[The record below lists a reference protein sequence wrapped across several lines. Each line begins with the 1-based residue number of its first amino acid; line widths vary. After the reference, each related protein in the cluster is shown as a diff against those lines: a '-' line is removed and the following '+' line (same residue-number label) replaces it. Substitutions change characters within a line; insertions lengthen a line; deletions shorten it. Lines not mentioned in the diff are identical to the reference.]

1 MDYTPQLEA
10 IRDRGRQVAALLQ
23 DSRVVLCLGNRMSL
37 SVWVA
42 GSMASRA
49 VVGAATTAAEG
60 LALLERHAPTL
71 LVVSDRLEDGSG
83 IDLLLAAKA
92 RWPDLTVLVVV
103 GRHQRRRRLRQ
114 AMAAGCEG
122 LLPESRFGQGAGL
135 AALTTIA
142 SGGIYLDRTLRSL
155 IQGWA
160 PGEGPI
166 EPLSPR
172 ELEVLNLVA
181 CGTGNAEIARSLY
194 LSVDTVKTHL
204 HNVLRKLPARDRTH
218 AAVLGLCW
226 DLIDWPAP

>member
-10 IRDRGRQVAALLQ
+10 IRERGRQVAALLQ
-23 DSRVVLCLGNRMSL
+23 DSRVVLCLGNRVSL
-37 SVWVA
+37 SVGVA

-60 LALLERHAPTL
+60 LALVERLAPTL
-71 LVVSDRLEDGSG
+71 LVVSDRLEQGSG
-83 IDLLLAAKA
+83 IDLLLAVKA
-92 RWPDLTVLVVV
+92 RWPDLAVLVVV

-122 LLPESRFGQGAGL
+122 LVPEARFGQGAGL
-135 AALTTIA
+135 AALSTIA

-155 IQGWA
+155 IEGWA
-160 PGEGPI
+160 SGEGPL
-166 EPLSPR
+166 ELLSPR
-172 ELEVLNLVA
+172 ELEVLSLVA
-181 CGTGNAEIARSLY
+181 RGSSNPEIARSLF

-226 DLIDWPAP
+226 DLIDWPDP